1 MHRARCFGGSIRA
14 FQRHNWTFLLLQGL
28 FAQVLSCTALVTSS
42 FMAYAL
48 LVLVRLGP
56 AHPPWAPCRPPGIA
70 VQRCSG
76 QASVLCGRGEGDA
89 LRVMRR

>member
-1 MHRARCFGGSIRA
+1 
-14 FQRHNWTFLLLQGL
+14 
-28 FAQVLSCTALVTSS
+28 
-42 FMAYAL
+42 MAYAL